1 MMAEVCYLCGR
12 PIDGEPAT
20 GDHAVPVS
28 LITRDQP
35 KAKGFDYG
43 GKLPTHADCNNRFGP
58 ETYVAKALDL
68 LELLASAD
76 GHGEFQHRNHPDIT
90 IKALDASKLP
100 NFTRRDIEFF
110 KFMDV
115 RNEDYDVWSKP
126 EFFNG
131 KPKTNPTRDAL
142 HVAFSVLAKSAAA
155 LLVKRNLRAVPPGWQ
170 IYAAHYSGATDAID
184 FGDIL
189 GETKS
194 FDSGVHVWRKQL
206 DDTDWVV
213 VYRARSVL
221 LFLIFVF
228 SGKDAGESIKRHFP
242 GAEVHEFSGTSLN
255 DLLVRGWRKL

>member
-1 MMAEVCYLCGR
+1 MAEVCYLCGR
-12 PIDGEPAT
+12 PIDSEPAS
-20 GDHAVPVS
+20 GDHVIPVS

-58 ETYVAKALDL
+58 ETYVTKALDL
-68 LELLASAD
+68 LEFLVGAD
-76 GHGEFQHRNHPDIT
+76 GHGEFQHRDHPHIT

-100 NFTRRDIEFF
+100 NFTQRDIEFF

-115 RNEDYDVWSKP
+115 REEDYDAWSKP

-131 KPKTNPTRDAL
+131 KQKTNPMRDAL

-155 LLVKRNLRAVPPGWQ
+155 LLIKRDLHAVPPAWR
-170 IYAAHYSGATDAID
+170 IYAAPFSGATDAVD
-184 FGDIL
+184 FGGIL
-189 GETKS
+189 GDTKS
-194 FDSGVHVWRKQL
+194 FDPGVHVWRKPL
-206 DDTDWVV
+206 SATDWLV

-221 LFLIFVF
+221 LFLVFVF
-228 SGKDAGESIKRHFP
+228 SGENAGATLKQHFQ

-255 DLLVRGWRKL
+255 ELLTTGWRKL